1 MLSAWQGWVPGR
13 GGCLAGE
20 GARWDH
26 AASTC
31 ILRWPGNLPTLH
43 CIYGLQIAWEGSLG
57 TCRAGAT
64 VGIFDRCGMTSMNQ
78 ATTLAGKQGSWDGM
92 VHKEQSGGHV
102 WVMPKH
108 LPTWE
113 SRARLGHITVLV
125 HVKTGPGRQALQ
137 GQAEAPACAWYMLEQ
152 GWATS
157 GWALIP
163 TGTLCW
169 YFFPDSHT
177 YTSLTHIPGSDC
189 LYIYVFSSSLLFSK
203 L

>member
-92 VHKEQSGGHV
+92 VHKGQSGGHV

-125 HVKTGPGRQALQ
+125 HVKTGLAGPGWSTRLCLIHVGAGL
-137 GQAEAPACAWYMLEQ
+137 GYIRLGPNTHWHVML
-152 GWATS
+152 
-157 GWALIP
+157 I
-163 TGTLCW
+163 
-169 YFFPDSHT
+169 FFSWLTHIHISHT
-177 YTSLTHIPGSDC
+177 YSRIRLP
-189 LYIYVFSSSLLFSK
+189 IYLCILFIIII
-203 L
+203 